1 MNNSP
6 FSSKYISEGKL
17 TKRKKGYSFD
27 VLASQISTIEI
38 PIDFD
43 CKVDV
48 VEIINCDIGDSV
60 NFKVLDDDT
69 GSISGI
75 AKSVLNQYGYD
86 VKMTDKFYRE
96 QNKYQADLN
105 KGMYLLFEFSE
116 NANKNK
122 TIYINIDFH
131 EVKNDIS

>member
-6 FSSKYISEGKL
+6 FSSKYISEGTL

-69 GSISGI
+69 GSISTI

-86 VKMTDKFYRE
+86 VKMTDKFYKE

-116 NANKNK
+116 NSNKAK

-131 EVKNDIS
+131 EVKY